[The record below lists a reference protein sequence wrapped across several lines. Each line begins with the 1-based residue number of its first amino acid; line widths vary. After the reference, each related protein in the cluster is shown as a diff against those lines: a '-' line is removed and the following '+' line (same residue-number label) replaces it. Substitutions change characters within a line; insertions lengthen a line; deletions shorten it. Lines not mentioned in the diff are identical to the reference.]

1 MTDEELQGRIEKGE
15 ISDNRDSRAY
25 TKVFRVLRS
34 EPEFKPPINLAERVV
49 LRVDLSSG
57 KTSRDMVWLYAGL
70 AACFVAMIVAV
81 LMTDFKVNLGVL
93 KFISGY
99 SGLFVF
105 GILVRLGPD
114 VGFGQRQSGHQSENL
129 GPEQDL

>member
-105 GILVRLGPD
+105 GILFVLALHWVDRKIVRKTA
-114 VGFGQRQSGHQSENL
+114 
-129 GPEQDL
+129 